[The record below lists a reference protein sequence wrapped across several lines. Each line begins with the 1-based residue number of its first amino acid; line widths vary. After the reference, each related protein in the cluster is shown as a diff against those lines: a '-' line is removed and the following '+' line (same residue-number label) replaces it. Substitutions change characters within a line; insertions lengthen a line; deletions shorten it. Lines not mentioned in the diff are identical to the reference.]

1 MPSPFPGMD
10 PYLEHPALWPDVRSR
25 LIVALS
31 DFLGPILRPRYYV
44 AVEERTYVLEVPND
58 MLLAARPDVSVIERQ
73 RPASAVE
80 VAQAASSATP
90 ITVELPLPEEV
101 RETYLEI
108 REPAS
113 GKVVAVIELLSP
125 TNKQPG
131 TGRRLYEEKR
141 LLMAISTTHLVEID
155 LLRAGEPMTVRGDG
169 RKAHYRILVSRANRR
184 PLADLYAFNVRDPIP
199 VFSLPLQPGDEEP
212 LVDLGALLQLLYD
225 RAGYDLRID
234 YRQEPA
240 PPLEGDDAAWADALL
255 RQAGLRP

>member
-10 PYLEHPALWPDVRSR
+10 PYLEHPALWPDVHAS
-25 LIVALS
+25 LITALR
-31 DFLGPILRPRYYV
+31 DTLAPRLRPRYYV
-44 AVEERTYVLEVPND
+44 AVEERTYVLEVPD
-58 MLLAARPDVSVIERQ
+58 DVLLTARPDVSVIERK
-73 RPASAVE
+73 RPVPPGRVAEATTSA
-80 VAQAASSATP
+80 AP

-101 RETYLEI
+101 RETYLEV

-113 GKVVAVIELLSP
+113 GRVITVIELLSP

-141 LLMAISTTHLVEID
+141 LLMTISATHLVEID
-155 LLRAGEPMTVRGDG
+155 LLRAGEPMTMRGDG

-212 LVDLGALLQLLYD
+212 LIDLGALLQQLYD

-234 YRQEPA
+234 YRQEPV
-240 PPLEGDDAAWADALL
+240 PPLEKEDAAWADALL
-255 RQAGLRP
+255 RRAGLRP